1 MATKPPNMNL
11 IHPNLKAGAS
21 SNPIFIEIGL
31 PDHNNENKKAKEVP
45 FLSKYF
51 LLSLDIDISRFSNE

>member
-1 MATKPPNMNL
+1 M
-11 IHPNLKAGAS
+11 
-21 SNPIFIEIGL
+21 

-51 LLSLDIDISRFSNE
+51 LWSLDMDISRFSNE

>member
-1 MATKPPNMNL
+1 MSWVMVGTAAVSLTVGIVKSV
-11 IHPNLKAGAS
+11 K
-21 SNPIFIEIGL
+21 
-31 PDHNNENKKAKEVP
+31 ENKKAKEVP